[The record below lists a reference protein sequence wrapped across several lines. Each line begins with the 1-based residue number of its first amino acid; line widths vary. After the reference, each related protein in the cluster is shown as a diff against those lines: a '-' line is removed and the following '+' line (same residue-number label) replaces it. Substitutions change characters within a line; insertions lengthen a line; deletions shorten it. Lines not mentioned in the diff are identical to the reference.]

1 MPRAV
6 QRRTWTGVRSSSVH
20 CGAPWWPGGLMLCAR
35 PHTNAA
41 LTHSAQLHETT
52 PFART
57 HTYSRVL
64 RNTAST
70 GEFSLAHNT
79 RPHAPTHRHR
89 CTNVQCTHRI
99 RTPQPPPVRPLL
111 RLFRKSAYRAHVSHA
126 TPSAQAQRG
135 GTAGATHLVPRGSVW
150 HFCAWCRWRPHC

>member
-1 MPRAV
+1 M
-6 QRRTWTGVRSSSVH
+6 
-20 CGAPWWPGGLMLCAR
+20 MLCAR

-79 RPHAPTHRHR
+79 RPHMHPPTDTDAPTS
-89 CTNVQCTHRI
+89 NA
-99 RTPQPPPVRPLL
+99 RTAFGRRRL
-111 RLFRKSAYRAHVSHA
+111 RL
-126 TPSAQAQRG
+126 
-135 GTAGATHLVPRGSVW
+135 
-150 HFCAWCRWRPHC
+150 